1 MYNITLA
8 VFGDRLKQIR
18 EHLKLS
24 QLQLAEKVNCKQNAI
39 SNLEKGKGGS
49 ITLMFNIL
57 NYYSKFVI
65 VDLIFSEKFY
75 LISNNAAE
83 EARKSNYVGIIIEI
97 IKQAEKEHE
106 KALDDVKNNVQKVLE
121 QSISKVNSELSAEL
135 NKAVEL
141 LK

>member
-18 EHLKLS
+18 LS

-106 KALDDVKNNVQKVLE
+106 KALDEVKNNVQKVLE
-121 QSISKVNSELSAEL
+121 LSIGKVNSELSAEL
-135 NKAVEL
+135 NKAIEL